1 MIYLSLK
8 GQLGNQLFQYAA
20 VKTLVEEKG
29 FQLYTG
35 GFTNYL
41 DQFQLPSLKGQKVI
55 SIITQSSRLR
65 LISKASKLVNSI
77 IKQSFNKKF
86 RPQYKKYSE
95 TVIFECFDPSF
106 FEVDDNTFIDGYFQS
121 EKYFRHNR
129 KQILTWF
136 TPKPKYIKQLKQLEE
151 QINVP
156 PSQRVCIHIRRGDYA
171 IADMGL
177 AIDSQGWQLP
187 IAYYKAAVQ
196 ALPQDLSYVVISD
209 DPNFAEEALAF
220 LPNKFISRGNP
231 AVVDM
236 FLMTK
241 CRFNIIA
248 NSSLS
253 WWGAWLNQFPDQV
266 VFSPK
271 YHLGWATGFW
281 VPDEIKVPEWN
292 YIDVSSLL

>member
-1 MIYLSLK
+1 MIYLYLK
-8 GQLGNQLFQYAA
+8 GQLGNQLFQYAS
-20 VKTLVEEKG
+20 VKTLAEEKG
-29 FQLYTG
+29 FKLYFG
-35 GFTNYL
+35 GLKSSLEPFTIPRL
-41 DQFQLPSLKGQKVI
+41 LGQKVI
-55 SIITQSSRLR
+55 SRLTRTSDSRVVF
-65 LISKASKLVNSI
+65 KASKLVNQV
-77 IKQSFNKKF
+77 IKQRFDKKF
-86 RPQYKKYSE
+86 RPKYENYSE
-95 TVIFECFDPSF
+95 EVIFECFDDSF
-106 FEVDDNTFIDGYFQS
+106 FELNDNTFIDGYFQS

-129 KQILTWF
+129 EQILTWF
-136 TPKPKYIKQLKQLEE
+136 DLQPKYLEKLKEVEE

-171 IADMGL
+171 ISDMGL
-177 AIDSQGWQLP
+177 ARGTQGWQLP

-196 ALPQDLSYVVISD
+196 ELPQDLSYVVISD
-209 DPNFAEEALAF
+209 EPDFAEEALAF

-241 CRFNIIA
+241 SRFNIIA

-253 WWGAWLNQFPDQV
+253 WWGAWLNQFPDKV

-271 YHLGWATGFW
+271 YHLGWAKGFW

-292 YIDVSSLL
+292 YIDVLSLL